1 MDILFILP
9 VEITS
14 LVVDLLDRESLVC
27 LRLVCKEAQHI
38 ATPTFGR
45 KYLHTLRPI
54 FSPECLSALVEI
66 SENSLLRGYVR
77 RILFASYVLKQSI
90 PRGGM
95 ILDSHRPEV
104 RERMLAAHKHCIEKQ
119 QQLIKSGR
127 DIELIAQAFANF
139 KDNGVP
145 LVLGI
150 FDNQHTQSNGR
161 TYHIYKGWTADPFY
175 NEIFGLDAW
184 VRDSGNVLETV
195 IKAANFC
202 NYPLESIGMDLCEA
216 LTFPMGIKELL
227 RPGETPVD
235 QVLANILSDA
245 SCGNSKLSFHFNIV
259 PMNGNYMSCHLSIDV
274 QDRRFSCQS
283 LQRSQKT
290 KFARSVGLAALGKL
304 ASDLGTNFLREIA
317 VSRCE
322 ADVFY
327 VSRLLRG
334 QSGTLQRLKLSQ
346 IVFSGM
352 LRRQQVHGSMHAAG
366 FLGMLKDELKHLEY
380 LELEDLKGSDSDR
393 GMLPISTVRIKSE
406 GRQDIESD
414 LNLCLQSPG
423 ITGEQQN

>member
-1 MDILFILP
+1 EDVDDIRHQHTYQGVLIDDGLQRVFDAIHSGMFGHSDEFAALTNTVVNHDHWLTSADFEAYCKTHDAIDEAFKDQEAWLHKTILA
-9 VEITS
+9 VARMGFFTA
-14 LVVDLLDRESLVC
+14 DR
-27 LRLVCKEAQHI
+27 
-38 ATPTFGR
+38 
-45 KYLHTLRPI
+45 
-54 FSPECLSALVEI
+54 
-66 SENSLLRGYVR
+66 
-77 RILFASYVLKQSI
+77 
-90 PRGGM
+90 
-95 ILDSHRPEV
+95 
-104 RERMLAAHKHCIEKQ
+104 CIEEYAEMIWNVEPQKIKQ
-119 QQLIKSGR
+119 
-127 DIELIAQAFANF
+127 N
-139 KDNGVP
+139 DNGVP

-195 IKAANFC
+195 IKAADFC
-202 NYPLESIGMDLCEA
+202 NYPLESIGMDLCKA

-283 LQRSQKT
+283 LQRSQET

-346 IVFSGM
+346 IVFS
-352 LRRQQVHGSMHAAG
+352 
-366 FLGMLKDELKHLEY
+366 
-380 LELEDLKGSDSDR
+380 
-393 GMLPISTVRIKSE
+393 
-406 GRQDIESD
+406 
-414 LNLCLQSPG
+414 
-423 ITGEQQN
+423 